1 LERDTEIGL
10 NLPRRAGV
18 ANIATVAV
26 VSAVIAVCLLV
37 TSQVRAMLAVDEA
50 ARGHEQALVTN
61 GFKVTSESK
70 RTCISSNVIWDNA
83 VAHLDRT
90 YDVNWATAN
99 IGKSLYSMCGLT
111 SQTIYS
117 ANGIVLGAWREG
129 APVATP
135 PRLAA
140 IDRMIARLRVREQER
155 GPFSNR
161 PSSDHAIPPAI
172 DESVFTLGPD
182 GPQIIH
188 ASLVQP
194 DFGTVLPTGATA
206 PIIIAQQPLDANF
219 LTWFGE
225 QYLLRQL
232 SIDLTADGDP
242 QVGFTKTDLHDDQG
256 RVVAAVKWRYDRP
269 VATLAWTVGPAIG
282 LLLFVIVSAPVALIF
297 RERRHSAVL
306 SRAMNEAQAASEAK
320 TQFIANM
327 SHEIRTPLNGVLG
340 ILGLL
345 RAKRLDSDTSHLVE
359 HAYSSGTLLLG
370 ILNDVLDTAHVEA
383 GRIELKRAPC
393 DVDKLVRDVEH
404 LTEALAAEKGLALTC
419 EMDPDVGVVLADE
432 GRLKQVLM
440 NLISNAVKFTSEGG
454 VTFRVT
460 SSAVVDDHLRRLC
473 FSVRDTGVGIAPE
486 DQAII
491 FRRFVQ
497 LDGSAARRQGG
508 AGLGLAISQAL
519 IQLMGG
525 EIRCDSKVGEGS
537 DFWFDIECEFVG
549 GVEAS
554 TPAALMASDDDIPAS
569 EPNRVRIL
577 LIEDNATNRLVA
589 CRILEAAGGVVETAV
604 NGREGLQAAKD
615 GVFDVILM
623 DVQMPEMDGVTA
635 TRLIRALGGE
645 KGVVPII
652 GLTANVLPSQ
662 TEIYRSAGMN
672 DVVAKPI
679 DPSVLLDRVH
689 AALC

>member
-1 LERDTEIGL
+1 
-10 NLPRRAGV
+10 
-18 ANIATVAV
+18 
-26 VSAVIAVCLLV
+26 
-37 TSQVRAMLAVDEA
+37 
-50 ARGHEQALVTN
+50 
-61 GFKVTSESK
+61 
-70 RTCISSNVIWDNA
+70 
-83 VAHLDRT
+83 
-90 YDVNWATAN
+90 
-99 IGKSLYSMCGLT
+99 
-111 SQTIYS
+111 
-117 ANGIVLGAWREG
+117 
-129 APVATP
+129 
-135 PRLAA
+135 
-140 IDRMIARLRVREQER
+140 
-155 GPFSNR
+155 
-161 PSSDHAIPPAI
+161 
-172 DESVFTLGPD
+172 
-182 GPQIIH
+182 
-188 ASLVQP
+188 
-194 DFGTVLPTGATA
+194 
-206 PIIIAQQPLDANF
+206 
-219 LTWFGE
+219 
-225 QYLLRQL
+225 
-232 SIDLTADGDP
+232 
-242 QVGFTKTDLHDDQG
+242 
-256 RVVAAVKWRYDRP
+256 
-269 VATLAWTVGPAIG
+269 
-282 LLLFVIVSAPVALIF
+282 
-297 RERRHSAVL
+297 
-306 SRAMNEAQAASEAK
+306 MNEAQAASEAK

-460 SSAVVDDHLRRLC
+460 SSAVVDDHLRRLR